1 MKNLVFSIPK
11 DKLATLPAETFSG
24 KITVVETNDDLAHAL
39 ATLATSDVLGFDT
52 ETKPSFKKGQTNYV
66 SLLQL
71 SNENECFLFRINKIG
86 LHPLLI
92 KILSDPNV
100 TKVGVSIH
108 DDFHNLRKIA
118 EFSPDGFIDLQTE
131 VKKYGIAD
139 NSLSRIYAILF
150 DHRISKGQRLSNWE
164 AQTLSIHQQA
174 YAALDAAACLRIFS
188 YLVAGNFNPEECRYR
203 IQHEEKN
210 AEDEK

>member
-11 DKLATLPAETFSG
+11 DKLATLPAETFKG
-24 KITVVETNDDLAHAL
+24 KITVVDTEDDLISALSAL
-39 ATLATSDVLGFDT
+39 AGMEIIGFDT
-52 ETKPSFKKGQTNYV
+52 ETKPSFKKGLSHTV

-71 SNENECFLFRINKIG
+71 SGENECFLFRINKTG

-92 KILSDPNV
+92 SILSDPNV
-100 TKVGVSIH
+100 IKVGVSIH

-118 EFSPDGFIDLQTE
+118 DFSPAGFVDLQSE

-164 AQTLSIHQQA
+164 APTLTVHQQA
-174 YAALDAAACLRIFS
+174 YAALDAAACLRIFR
-188 YLVAGNFNPEECRYR
+188 YLNDGKFNPEECRYR
-203 IQHEEKN
+203 IQTEEN
-210 AEDEK
+210 TTEDEK